1 MSALVHNAATE
12 GTEGA
17 LARASAAMRA
27 ARAAYDR
34 SRSAK
39 RSRAFFEAE
48 VDFQNALDLHLAAVA
63 AEGAAR
69 QAARTAERRA
79 AISAARAARK
89 AAQPNLI

>member
-1 MSALVHNAATE
+1 MSALVHN
-12 GTEGA
+12 
-17 LARASAAMRA
+17 A

-39 RSRAFFEAE
+39 RSRALFEAE

-79 AISAARAARK
+79 IAAAREARK

>member
-27 ARAAYDR
+27 ARAAYER

-79 AISAARAARK
+79 AIASARAARK

>member
-17 LARASAAMRA
+17 LARASAALRT

-39 RSRAFFEAE
+39 RSRALFEAE
-48 VDFQNALDLHLAAVA
+48 VDFQNALDLHLAALA
-63 AEGAAR
+63 TEGAAR

-79 AISAARAARK
+79 AIAAARAARR
-89 AAQPNLI
+89 AAQPKLI